1 MNIEPQ
7 DYLQKLVQVYQSQC
21 NQFLQERIALQ
32 AQLDLVLAEIEKLNT
47 KIKELDPEIDGELNV
62 NPNPDS

>member
-1 MNIEPQ
+1 MNLEPL
-7 DYLQKLVQVYQSQC
+7 DYLQKLVQVYQAQC

-47 KIKELDPEIDGELNV
+47 KIKELDPELDGELNV
-62 NPNPDS
+62 DPNTDS